1 MSDLTV
7 EVQGETLQLLPER
20 ALYWPRR
27 RTLVAADLHLG
38 KAASFRAEGIPL
50 PGGITAATL
59 ERLGRAL
66 TRTRAKRFICLGD
79 LLHAAS
85 SRTQQLSA
93 AVGAWRQAHR
103 QLEMIL
109 VRGNHD
115 FRAGDPPSE
124 WAIACTNE
132 PLLEAPFAWQHYP
145 AAVETGYGVGGH
157 LHPAVRLRGGAF
169 SERLPCFYFGR
180 SYGMLPAFGAFTGSM
195 TIRPAAG
202 DAVYVVADDAVIAV
216 SPA

>member
-1 MSDLTV
+1 MSDLGI
-7 EVQGETLQLLPER
+7 EIQGERLHLLPER
-20 ALYWPRR
+20 AVHWPRR

-38 KAASFRAEGIPL
+38 KATSFRTAGIPL

-59 ERLGRAL
+59 ARLGRAL
-66 TRTRAKRFICLGD
+66 VRTRAERFICLGD
-79 LLHAAS
+79 LLHANS
-85 SRTQQLSA
+85 SRTQQLLAMVS
-93 AVGAWRQAHR
+93 AWRQEHR

-115 FRAGDPPSE
+115 FRAGDPPPE
-124 WAIACTNE
+124 WVIDCTNE

-145 AAVETGYGVGGH
+145 AAVAGGYGMGGH

-169 SERLPCFYFGR
+169 SERLPCFYFGQ

-195 TIRPAAG
+195 TIRPVNG
-202 DAVYVVADDAVIAV
+202 DSVFVVADDAVIDV
-216 SPA
+216 SPD